1 MLLPVWLSYVLIAV
15 AFDSFAQYILHL
27 NVAITLASQ
36 S

>member
-1 MLLPVWLSYVLIAV
+1 MLLPVLLSYVLIAV
-15 AFDSFAQYILHL
+15 AFDNFAQYIRHL